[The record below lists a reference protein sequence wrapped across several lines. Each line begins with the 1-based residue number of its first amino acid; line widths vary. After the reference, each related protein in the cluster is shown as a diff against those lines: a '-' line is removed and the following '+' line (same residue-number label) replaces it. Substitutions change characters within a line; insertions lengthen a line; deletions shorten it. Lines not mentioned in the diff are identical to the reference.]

1 MPKFK
6 KNPNPLKYGKKT
18 PFKMAGFSGTSEKAQ
33 NRSDILS
40 GKKKSNISNIT
51 NEWKEK
57 VTGVKNKEGSGY
69 KGSSP
74 ARFYNFPKIGVKRA
88 SYYKGNSEFKQSNYN
103 KKISE
108 LK

>member
-6 KNPNPLKYGKKT
+6 KNT
-18 PFKMAGFSGTSEKAQ
+18 SAFKM
-33 NRSDILS
+33 
-40 GKKKSNISNIT
+40 KSPL
-51 NEWKEK
+51 
-57 VTGVKNKEGSGY
+57 

-74 ARFYNFPKIGVKRA
+74 AKILGALKRPTFEIA

>member
-40 GKKKSNISNIT
+40 GKKKSNIGNVI

-57 VTGVKNKEGSGY
+57 VTGVKNKEGSSY

-74 ARFYNFPKIGVKRA
+74 ARFYYPPARTVKKA
-88 SYYKGNSEFKQSNYN
+88 SYYKGNSEFKQ
-103 KKISE
+103 IR
-108 LK
+108 